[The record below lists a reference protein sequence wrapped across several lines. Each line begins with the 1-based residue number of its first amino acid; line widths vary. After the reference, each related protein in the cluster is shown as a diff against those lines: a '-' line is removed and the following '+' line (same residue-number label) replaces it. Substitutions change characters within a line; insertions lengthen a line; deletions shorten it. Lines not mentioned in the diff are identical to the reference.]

1 MRKFLTVVLS
11 SLALMLLLTACKAES
26 SRIINVG
33 STIFYGGSQIETT
46 VRELKV
52 DGGTT
57 SARVR
62 FLNLGTEELAS
73 IQAQVDFIDAKGEVV
88 TTVVISDTF
97 ESPVAV
103 GDSFSETAECDSN
116 SRIKSVVVSE
126 YTPEG

>member
-1 MRKFLTVVLS
+1 MRKFLTVALS
-11 SLALMLLLTACKAES
+11 SLALLVLLTGCKAES
-26 SRIINVG
+26 TKIINVG

-62 FLNLGTEELAS
+62 FLNLGTEELTS
-73 IQAQVDFIDAKGEVV
+73 IQAQVDFIDAKGKVV
-88 TTVVISDTF
+88 TTVIISDTF
-97 ESPVAV
+97 DTPVTV

-126 YTPEG
+126 YSPAG